1 MLSILL
7 SWHAQYSYA
16 LGLTPHSNVMSL
28 FHQLFV
34 CKHWS
39 REEFSLEASTFQ
51 QLFESLKGCIF
62 NSENIQTSSKSL
74 SQPQKSSVAWE
85 IFFSP
90 PHPQEKRKRTHSAS
104 SLWRFRRSQNKAP
117 KSRRGWWWLASSLW
131 LYQLGTVVASG
142 HFPNFVSGAQEPS

>member
-104 SLWRFRRSQNKAP
+104 SLWRFREIPEQGSKKQEGLMVAGIIPVVIPAGYCSCIWALP
-117 KSRRGWWWLASSLW
+117 KFCVWS
-131 LYQLGTVVASG
+131 
-142 HFPNFVSGAQEPS
+142 SGA